1 MSSATHSLIFYAQ
14 ERDSTELQAQA
25 QLQAA
30 LAERTAAALAAGSNP
45 HAVEGY
51 VPRSSPDVAPSRTA
65 DPSSAPVSVTE
76 KTDSTSHS
84 RSAACK
90 MEQAQRD
97 KPHPAASDTPTRAVE
112 PSAVVEADEEK
123 PVAAKPSI
131 AAGEASRS
139 QSRAPSEPEHDR
151 SAHASQGSS
160 HTHAAASS
168 SDRGTERDR
177 STSPGPAECPVQQP
191 VLVRLSGLP
200 SPCAY
205 HVSAAM

>member
-76 KTDSTSHS
+76 KTTSTSHF
-84 RSAACK
+84 RSAACQ
-90 MEQAQRD
+90 MEQAQPD

-112 PSAVVEADEEK
+112 ADGEK
-123 PVAAKPSI
+123 PVAAEPSI
-131 AAGEASRS
+131 DAGEASRS

-151 SAHASQGSS
+151 SAHASQGSG

-168 SDRGTERDR
+168 SDRGTERDW
-177 STSPGPAECPVQQP
+177 SASPSPAECPVQQP
-191 VLVRLSGLP
+191 VLVRLSWLP